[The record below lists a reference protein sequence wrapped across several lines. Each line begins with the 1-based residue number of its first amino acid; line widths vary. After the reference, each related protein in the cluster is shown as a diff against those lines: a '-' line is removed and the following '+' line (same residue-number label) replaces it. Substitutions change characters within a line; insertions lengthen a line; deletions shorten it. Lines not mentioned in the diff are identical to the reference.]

1 MNLMEVQSRLNK
13 LPPLPESIQYL
24 TSAAQGGNP
33 QVPPFMA
40 LARISE
46 INKEIQ
52 STQQA
57 QPPAEPLNESL
68 PKQALQSMGIGA
80 LQQGQQQQGMQQMAQ
95 QAGAAQRAVPPGI
108 PQPVRQQQPMPQQ
121 QMQMAPRPMPQQA
134 PQGAQPV
141 RMAADGGLMGVPVNP
156 RMFEYGSGG
165 IVAFQVGG
173 DVEDDEGDDEEG
185 GAEEG
190 ALSNA
195 AGYDAVAELRKL
207 QPQIAAQMKQG
218 VRPVRSRADIEAAL
232 TKDYGVD
239 TGPVGTKYLEGLASL
254 KEAKAADR
262 AQRQANLDKSK
273 EFATRKA
280 LLDYSDAT
288 RGQTGLGGIG
298 ALARSSMGSAEKFMG
313 EETNLRQ
320 EDIKVD
326 ELLNEAQYKVQNLR
340 QAQRDGDIK
349 AEQKADIDL
358 AKIAKDLGVSK
369 NRLLQAALTGNLGVV
384 GKQIMADAQIQS
396 AKERAKAKGAGS
408 GAKKP
413 TDLGASY
420 EIELAALIA
429 EGEPDDA
436 STRKRAMNLAQDR
449 LSKSAGTGRVDVSRV
464 EKANQEFLERYYT
477 PEYSDLRKMRKK
489 NPTEYAAGIA
499 KLKNQIK
506 NEFGIAPTVMSGGNA
521 PAPAS
526 VPAPAT
532 APAAAPSTTPPI
544 SALKEGVATKFK
556 NGQTWTLENG
566 KPKQVK

>member
-1 MNLMEVQSRLNK
+1 MEVQSRLNK

-52 STQQA
+52 TSQQP
-57 QPPAEPLNESL
+57 QPPAEPLNQSL

-80 LQQGQQQQGMQQMAQ
+80 LQQGRQQQGMQQMAQ
-95 QAGAAQRAVPPGI
+95 QVGAAQQAAPPGI

-141 RMAADGGLMGVPVNP
+141 RMAAGGGLMGVPVDP

-165 IVAFQVGG
+165 IVAFEEGG
-173 DVEDDEGDDEEG
+173 EVEEDDEDSVESGT
-185 GAEEG
+185 
-190 ALSNA
+190 LSNA
-195 AGYDAVAELRKL
+195 AEYDAAAELRRL
-207 QPQIAAQMKQG
+207 QPQFEARMKAG
-218 VRPVRSRADIEAAL
+218 ARPVRSTAKIEEEL
-232 TKDYGVD
+232 TARKDYGVD
-239 TGPVGTKYLEGLASL
+239 EGPVGKGYLEGLASL
-254 KEAKAADR
+254 KEAKLADR

-320 EDIKVD
+320 EGIKVD
-326 ELLNEAQYKVQNLR
+326 ELLNEAQYKVQALR
-340 QAQRDGDIK
+340 QAQKSGDIK
-349 AEQKADIDL
+349 AEQKLDSDL
-358 AKIAKDLGVSK
+358 AKIAKDLDVAKSNLVGK
-369 NRLLQAALTGNLGVV
+369 ALSGNLGVI
-384 GKQIMADAQIQS
+384 KSQIMADAQIQS
-396 AKERAKAKGAGS
+396 AKERAKGKGAGS
-408 GAKKP
+408 GAKK
-413 TDLGASY
+413 TDLDKSY
-420 EIELAALIA
+420 DAELAALLA

-436 STRKRAMNLAQDR
+436 TTRKRAMNLAQAQ

-506 NEFGIAPTVMSGGNA
+506 TEFGIAPTVMSGGNA
-521 PAPAS
+521 PAPADS
-526 VPAPAT
+526 SAPA
-532 APAAAPSTTPPI
+532 APAAASSTPPV
-544 SALKEGVATKFK
+544 SKLKEGVATKFG
-556 NGQTWTLENG
+556 NGQTWTLKNG
-566 KPKQVK
+566 QPIQVK

>member
-1 MNLMEVQSRLNK
+1 MNLMEVQDDLNK
-13 LPPLPESIQYL
+13 LPPIPRSIEYL
-24 TSAAQGGNP
+24 TAAAQGGNP
-33 QVPPFMA
+33 EVPPFMA

-46 INKEIQ
+46 INKQMQ
-52 STQQA
+52 SAQQV
-57 QPPAEPLNESL
+57 QPPAEPLNQSL
-68 PKQALQSMGIGA
+68 PKQAMQNMGIGA

-121 QMQMAPRPMPQQA
+121 QMAPRPMPQ
-134 PQGAQPV
+134 QGAQPV
-141 RMAADGGLMGVPVNP
+141 RMAADGGLMSIPVDP
-156 RMFEYGSGG
+156 SMFEYGSGG
-165 IVAFQVGG
+165 VVAFNG
-173 DVEDDEGDDEEG
+173 EDDEQVVEED
-185 GAEEG
+185 AEEG
-190 ALSNA
+190 DAE
-195 AGYDAVAELRKL
+195 AGESARVSYDAVAELRKL

-218 VRPVRSRADIEAAL
+218 VRPVRTRAEIERAL

-254 KEAKAADR
+254 KDAKAAER
-262 AQRQANLDKSK
+262 AQQQANIDERKK
-273 EFATRKA
+273 FATSRA

-313 EETNLRQ
+313 EESELRQ
-320 EDIKVD
+320 SGVKVD
-326 ELLNEAQYKVQNLR
+326 ELLNEAQYKVQALR
-340 QAQRDGDIK
+340 QAQKDGDIK
-349 AEQKADIDL
+349 AEQKADVDL

-369 NRLLQAALTGNLGVV
+369 NTLIGRALTGNLNVI
-384 GKQIMADAQIQS
+384 GKQISADAQIQA
-396 AKERAKAKGAGS
+396 AKERAKGKGAGA

-436 STRKRAMNLAQDR
+436 TTRKRAMNLAQDR
-449 LSKSAGTGRVDVSRV
+449 LSKSAGTGRVEVSKV

-506 NEFGIAPTVMSGGNA
+506 NEFGITPTVMSGGNA
-521 PAPAS
+521 PAPAE
-526 VPAPAT
+526 T
-532 APAAAPSTTPPI
+532 PAAAPAK
-544 SALKEGVATKFK
+544 SALPPGTTTGKLVPGKGTEVFK
-556 NGQTWTLENG
+556 DG
-566 KPKQVK
+566 KLIGYAN

>member
-52 STQQA
+52 LTQQA

-121 QMQMAPRPMPQQA
+121 QMQMAPRPIPQQA

-141 RMAADGGLMGVPVNP
+141 RMAAGGGLMGVPVDP

-165 IVAFQVGG
+165 IVAF
-173 DVEDDEGDDEEG
+173 EEG
-185 GAEEG
+185 GEVDEGEDEDSAESG

-195 AGYDAVAELRKL
+195 AEYDAVAELRKL

-218 VRPVRSRADIEAAL
+218 VRPVRSTEAIEKEL
-232 TKDYGVD
+232 VKRKDYGVD
-239 TGPVGTKYLEGLASL
+239 EGPIGKGYLEGLASL
-254 KEAKAADR
+254 KEAKAEDR
-262 AQRQANLDKSK
+262 AQRQTNIDKSK
-273 EFATRKA
+273 EFITPRS

-298 ALARSSMGSAEKFMG
+298 ALARSRMNATEKFMG

-320 EDIKVD
+320 EGIKVD
-326 ELLNEAQYKVQNLR
+326 ELLNEAQYKVQALR
-340 QAQRDGDIK
+340 QAQKSGDIK
-349 AEQKADIDL
+349 SEQKNAVDL

-384 GKQIMADAQIQS
+384 GKQIMADAQVQS
-396 AKERAKAKGAGS
+396 AKERAKGKGAG

-413 TDLGASY
+413 TDLGTSY

-436 STRKRAMNLAQDR
+436 NTRKRAMNIAQDR
-449 LSKSAGTGRVDVSRV
+449 LSKSASTNRVEVSKV

-521 PAPAS
+521 PAPAET
-526 VPAPAT
+526 PAPA
-532 APAAAPSTTPPI
+532 PAAT
-544 SALKEGVATKFK
+544 
-556 NGQTWTLENG
+556 
-566 KPKQVK
+566 KPKQVLPPGTTTGKLVPGKGTEVFKDGKLIGYAN

>member
-1 MNLMEVQSRLNK
+1 MEVQSRLNK

-80 LQQGQQQQGMQQMAQ
+80 LQQGRQQQGMQQMAQ
-95 QAGAAQRAVPPGI
+95 QVGAAQQAAPPGI

-173 DVEDDEGDDEEG
+173 DVEDDEGDDEES

-190 ALSNA
+190 ALSSA

-396 AKERAKAKGAGS
+396 AKERVKGKGAG
-408 GAKKP
+408 GAPKK
-413 TDLGASY
+413 TDLDKSY
-420 EIELAALIA
+420 DAELAALLA

-436 STRKRAMNLAQDR
+436 TTRKRAMNLAQAQ

-506 NEFGIAPTVMSGGNA
+506 TEFGIAPTVMSGGNA
-521 PAPAS
+521 PAPVDS
-526 VPAPAT
+526 PAPA
-532 APAAAPSTTPPI
+532 APAAVSSTPPVNK
-544 SALKEGVATKFK
+544 LKEGVATKFG
-556 NGQTWTLENG
+556 NGQTWTLKNG
-566 KPKQVK
+566 QPVQVK

>member
-1 MNLMEVQSRLNK
+1 MEVQSRLNK

-24 TSAAQGGNP
+24 TAAAQGGNT

-52 STQQA
+52 STQQT
-57 QPPAEPLNESL
+57 QPPAEPLNQSL

-95 QAGAAQRAVPPGI
+95 QVGAAQRAVPPGI
-108 PQPVRQQQPMPQQ
+108 PQPVRQQQPQQ
-121 QMQMAPRPMPQQA
+121 QMPQQA

-141 RMAADGGLMGVPVNP
+141 RMAAGGGLMGVPVDP

-165 IVAFQVGG
+165 IVAFNG
-173 DVEDDEGDDEEG
+173 EDDEQVVEEED
-185 GAEEG
+185 AEEG
-190 ALSNA
+190 DAEVGEGARVS
-195 AGYDAVAELRKL
+195 YDAVAELRKL

-218 VRPVRSRADIEAAL
+218 VRPVRTRADIEKAL

-254 KEAKAADR
+254 KEARAADR

-326 ELLNEAQYKVQNLR
+326 ELLNDAKYKVQALR

-349 AEQKADIDL
+349 AEQKADVDL

-369 NRLLQAALTGNLGVV
+369 NTLIGRALTGNLNVI
-384 GKQIMADAQIQS
+384 GKQISADAQIQA
-396 AKERAKAKGAGS
+396 AKERAKNKGAG
-408 GAKKP
+408 GAPKK
-413 TDLGASY
+413 TDLDKSY
-420 EIELAALIA
+420 DAELAALLA

-436 STRKRAMNLAQDR
+436 TTRKRAMNLAQAQ

-506 NEFGIAPTVMSGGNA
+506 TEFGIAPTVMSGGNA
-521 PAPAS
+521 PSPADSPASIANAPAVS
-526 VPAPAT
+526 
-532 APAAAPSTTPPI
+532 STPPVNK
-544 SALKEGVATKFK
+544 LKEGVATKFG
-556 NGQTWTLENG
+556 NGQTWTLKNG
-566 KPKQVK
+566 QPVQVK

>member
-1 MNLMEVQSRLNK
+1 MNLLEVQDDLNK
-13 LPPLPESIQYL
+13 LLPRPESIQYL
-24 TSAAQGGNP
+24 TAAAQGGNP

-46 INKEIQ
+46 MNKEIQ
-52 STQQA
+52 LAQNRP
-57 QPPAEPLNESL
+57 QPPAEPLNQSL
-68 PKQALQSMGIGA
+68 PKQALQNMGIGA
-80 LQQGQQQQGMQQMAQ
+80 LGQGQPVTTGSGAQ
-95 QAGAAQRAVPPGI
+95 LQTGSGGQVMSGA
-108 PQPVRQQQPMPQQ
+108 
-121 QMQMAPRPMPQQA
+121 PQQA
-134 PQGAQPV
+134 PQMPPQQAPQQGAPQAV
-141 RMAADGGLMGVPVNP
+141 MTAADGGLMSLPVDP

-165 IVAFQVGG
+165 VVAFNG
-173 DVEDDEGDDEEG
+173 EDDEQVVEEED
-185 GAEEG
+185 AEEG
-190 ALSNA
+190 DAEVGEGARVS
-195 AGYDAVAELRKL
+195 YDAVAELRKL

-218 VRPVRSRADIEAAL
+218 VRPVRTRADIEKAL
-232 TKDYGVD
+232 TKDYGID

-254 KEAKAADR
+254 KEAKAAERGLQQEDI
-262 AQRQANLDKSK
+262 AQREKMA
-273 EFATRKA
+273 AARA
-280 LLDYSDAT
+280 LADWSEGS
-288 RGQTGLGGIG
+288 RGQKGLGGLN
-298 ALARSSMGSAEKFMG
+298 AFTRSYTGSAEKLMG
-313 EETNLRQ
+313 EKADLRQ
-320 EDIKVD
+320 SGIKVD
-326 ELLNEAQYKVQNLR
+326 ELLNEAQYKVQALR

-349 AEQKADIDL
+349 AEQKADVDL

-369 NRLLQAALTGNLGVV
+369 NTLIGRALTGNLNVI
-384 GKQIMADAQIQS
+384 GKQISADAQVQA
-396 AKERAKAKGAGS
+396 AKERAKGKGAG

-413 TDLGASY
+413 TDLGTSY

-521 PAPAS
+521 PAPADS
-526 VPAPAT
+526 PAPAP

-556 NGQTWTLENG
+556 NGQTWTLQNG
-566 KPKQVK
+566 KPKQVS